1 MSKTIIAVKHFA
13 SDGRESPKSAVKQK
27 CKYHQVVMRIKEYIS
42 YVVNKLIVMIML
54 IKFGYVDQNQHNQ
67 TKIWPNWTTTKQ

>member
-1 MSKTIIAVKHFA
+1 MSKTTIAVKHFA

-27 CKYHQVVMRIKEYIS
+27 SKYHQVVMRIKEYIS
-42 YVVNKLIVMIML
+42 YVVNKLIRVRN
-54 IKFGYVDQNQHNQ
+54 QNQHNQ

>member
-1 MSKTIIAVKHFA
+1 MSKTIIAVKHFVL
-13 SDGRESPKSAVKQK
+13 DGRESPKSAVKQK

-42 YVVNKLIVMIML
+42 YVVNKLIHVRN
-54 IKFGYVDQNQHNQ
+54 QNQHNQ